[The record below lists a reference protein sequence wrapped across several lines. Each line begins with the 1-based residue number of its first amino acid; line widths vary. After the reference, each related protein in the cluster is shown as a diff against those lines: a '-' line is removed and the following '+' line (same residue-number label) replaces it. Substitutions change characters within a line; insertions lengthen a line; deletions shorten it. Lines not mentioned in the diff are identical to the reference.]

1 MSAPGVL
8 HIVATPIGNLE
19 DVTARALRVLREVDL
34 IAAED
39 TRVTKNLLRHFGIPT
54 PLVRHDAHV
63 EHRGSGA
70 ILDRLMAG
78 QSVALVCDA
87 GTPLLSDP
95 GQELVAEAVKL
106 GIRVEPVP
114 GPSALLAALVA
125 SGLPVGRFVFEGF
138 LPRSNDRRE
147 RLIEIAREPRTVV
160 LYEGPHRV
168 KETLA
173 DLASVCGPERGCAA
187 GREITKK
194 FEEFV
199 RGTLAEVAAHFD
211 QHEPRGEFVL
221 VLGPGSGP
229 PPEELA
235 VSVEVLL
242 TDALARGLSTKD
254 AAREVAVA
262 TGRSRRDL
270 YALVTTLRLPS
281 DPL

>member
-1 MSAPGVL
+1 MSSPGVL
-8 HIVATPIGNLE
+8 HLVATPIGNLE

-39 TRVTKNLLRHFGIPT
+39 TRVTKNLLRHFGIDT

-63 EHRGSGA
+63 EHRGSGQV
-70 ILDRLMAG
+70 LEKLLSG

-95 GQELVAEAVKL
+95 GQELVAEAVKQ

-114 GPSALLAALVA
+114 GPSALLAALVG

-147 RLIEIAREPRTVV
+147 RVMEIAREPRTVV

-168 KETLA
+168 VETLS
-173 DLASVCGPERGCAA
+173 DLERACGPERLCSA
-187 GREITKK
+187 GRELTKK

-199 RGTLAEVAAHFD
+199 RGTLAEVRAHFET
-211 QHEPRGEFVL
+211 HEPRGEFVL
-221 VLGPGSGP
+221 ILGPSDGP

-235 VSVEVLL
+235 VSVETML
-242 TDALARGLSTKD
+242 AEAMARGLSAKD
-254 AAREVAVA
+254 AAREVATA
-262 TGRSRRDL
+262 TGRARRDL
-270 YALVTTLRLPS
+270 YAIASEMRSP
-281 DPL
+281 